1 MYQTGYNQTSLIQ
14 ILSAE
19 PTDLEWDALHI
30 ILQNMVSLEKN
41 LIEYIKEGSESQMVI
56 YANVVTFQDTS
67 SEIVLQ
73 ITAKTTEVDNYH
85 LLKSSSN

>member
-73 ITAKTTEVDNYH
+73 ITARTTEVDNYH

>member
-1 MYQTGYNQTSLIQ
+1 M
-14 ILSAE
+14 
-19 PTDLEWDALHI
+19 EWDALHI

>member
-1 MYQTGYNQTSLIQ
+1 MYQTGYNKTSLTQ

-30 ILQNMVSLEKN
+30 ILKNMVSSEKN
-41 LIEYIKEGSESQMVI
+41 LIEFIKEGSESQMVI

-73 ITAKTTEVDNYH
+73 ITARTTEVDNYH